1 MKYFQFKISF
11 KNTLVLGFIY
21 LFGGCFLQLN
31 AFNPKKNLL
40 NIDGVSAKIKTG
52 ADQMDIYLSLLGNK
66 NIAIVANQ
74 TSVIRGKH
82 LVDTL
87 LSRGIKIKKIF
98 APEHGF
104 RGDAANGEHVKS
116 GKDVKTGLPI
126 ISLYGKHVAPT
137 DDDLKGIDIVIFD
150 IQDVGVRYYTYLST
164 LHYVM
169 ESCAQFNKELI
180 VLDRPNPNIHYV
192 DGPLLDTAFKSMVGL
207 HPIPLV
213 HGMTLGEL
221 ARMIQGEKWIPNAQK
236 LKLSVIS
243 VLNYNRNFKYHLP
256 IAPSPNLPTNAS
268 IILYPSLGL
277 FEGTIMSMGRGTD
290 KPFECFGA
298 PWLNSGTYEFKPIN
312 IPGKA
317 MNPPYLNQN
326 CRGILLT
333 EFAEDY
339 LVNFQ
344 HVYIEW
350 LVFLHQEYINY
361 LKTLSPE
368 EKSKQPPFFN
378 TFFKKLAGTE
388 ELQEQ
393 IEGGLSPEQIRKTWL
408 TDIEAFKK
416 RRSPYLIYTE
426 NE

>member
-52 ADQMDIYLSLLGNK
+52 ADQMDIYLPLLGNK